1 MEHKK
6 LHRLTI
12 RISPEEKVRLEDLA
26 RQDHISLA
34 TVIRR
39 ILGNHLYPSLYLPDI
54 MPQEKTTEKNPHRHR
69 ITLSLSDKE
78 YSCIEESASMHGY
91 AVNEYLKH
99 VAMYGSIFLRPTI
112 STFDLSSFMEGV
124 SGAYAAYTAALVRLC
139 EEKVLTEEQ
148 YANLSQLLEEI
159 LKTSSDL
166 QKEIYR
172 NRKIVRKAVIK
183 ETLAMIKKEY
193 LYQKVSLMVKN
204 KESI

>member
-1 MEHKK
+1 MKTQRTHKVN
-6 LHRLTI
+6 LRV
-12 RISPEEKVRLEDLA
+12 SEEEWEILSKCASDQNVSVCA
-26 RQDHISLA
+26 
-34 TVIRR
+34 VINQL
-39 ILGNHLYPSLYLPDI
+39 IADQMHPALYLPDLYTSNETA
-54 MPQEKTTEKNPHRHR
+54 PSVRHR
-69 ITLSLSDKE
+69 VNLSLTGAE
-78 YSCIEESASMHGY
+78 YERLEESASMHGY
-91 AVNEYLKH
+91 PVKEYLKH

>member
-1 MEHKK
+1 MKTQRTHKVN
-6 LHRLTI
+6 LRV
-12 RISPEEKVRLEDLA
+12 SEEEWEILSKCASDQNVSVCA
-26 RQDHISLA
+26 
-34 TVIRR
+34 VINQL
-39 ILGNHLYPSLYLPDI
+39 IADQMHPALYLPDLYTSNETA
-54 MPQEKTTEKNPHRHR
+54 PSVRHR
-69 ITLSLSDKE
+69 VNLSLTGAE
-78 YSCIEESASMHGY
+78 YARLEENASMHGY
-91 AVNEYLKH
+91 PVKEYLKH

-148 YANLSQLLEEI
+148 YAHLSQLLEEI